1 MGIKIIGSGSCIPEI
16 IQENSSF
23 INNSFYNADGSE
35 IESSN
40 SEIIEKFE
48 KITGIRERRYAK
60 KNLNTSDLGY
70 IAAKNAIEDA
80 NIDPETIDYIIVAHN
95 FGNVNYKSDE
105 IDVFPGLA
113 VRIKNLLKIKNP
125 KCVAYDILF
134 GCPGWL
140 EAVIQAKSFIK
151 SGMAKRCL
159 AIGADTLSRVIDD
172 YDRDAMIFAD
182 GAGATILEDSELEGG
197 ILSHKTESY
206 TDDELFYLFYGKS
219 NKETEDNKDTR
230 YIKMNGRKV
239 YEFALT
245 NVPNAIKMC
254 IDEAGVNISDVKKI
268 LLHQANAKM
277 DTAMGNRLFKLYEM
291 EFNESIMPLTVKYF
305 GNSSVA
311 TIPTMFDL
319 IRRKKLDDHIFNSGD
334 IIIFASVGAG
344 MHINAMVYQY

>member
-1 MGIKIIGSGSCIPEI
+1 MGIKIIGSGSCIPEAV
-16 IQENSSF
+16 QENSKF
-23 INNSFYNADGSE
+23 INNSFYNPDGSE
-35 IESSN
+35 IDTPN
-40 SEIIEKFE
+40 TEIIEKFE
-48 KITGIRERRYAK
+48 KITGIKERRYAD
-60 KNLNTSDLGY
+60 NDLNTSDLGY
-70 IAAKNAIEDA
+70 IAAKKAIEDA
-80 NIDPETIDYIIVAHN
+80 CIDPETIDYIIVAHN
-95 FGNVNYKSDE
+95 FGNVKYNTDE

-113 VRIKNLLKIKNP
+113 VRIKNLLKIQNP
-125 KCVAYDILF
+125 QCVAYDILF

-159 AIGADTLSRVIDD
+159 AIGADTLSRVIDK
-172 YDRDAMIFAD
+172 YDRDSMIFAD
-182 GAGATILEDSELEGG
+182 GAGATIIEDSDEEGG

-206 TDDELFYLFYGKS
+206 TEDQLYYLFYGKS
-219 NKETEDNKDTR
+219 NKEISNNTR

-245 NVPNAIKMC
+245 NVPKAIKMC
-254 IDEAGVNISDVKKI
+254 IDEAGVNIAGVKKI

-277 DTAMGNRLFKLYEM
+277 DTAMGKRLYKLYDL
-291 EFNESIMPLTVKYF
+291 EFDEDIMPLTVKYF

-319 IRRKKLDDHIFNSGD
+319 IRRKKLDNHIFNSGD

>member
-1 MGIKIIGSGSCIPEI
+1 MGIKIIGSGSCIPEA
-16 IQENSSF
+16 IQENSKF
-23 INNSFYNADGSE
+23 INNSFYNPDGSE
-35 IESSN
+35 IDTPN
-40 SEIIEKFE
+40 TEIIEKFE
-48 KITGIRERRYAK
+48 KITGIKERRYAD
-60 KNLNTSDLGY
+60 NDLNTSDLGY
-70 IAAKNAIEDA
+70 IAAKKAIEDA
-80 NIDPETIDYIIVAHN
+80 CIDPETIDYIIVAHN
-95 FGNVNYKSDE
+95 FGNVKYNTDE

-125 KCVAYDILF
+125 QCVAYDILF

-140 EAVIQAKSFIK
+140 EAVIQANSFIK

-159 AIGADTLSRVIDD
+159 AIGADTLSRVVDE
-172 YDRDAMIFAD
+172 YDRDSMIFAD
-182 GAGATILEDSELEGG
+182 GAGATIIEDSDEEGG

-206 TDDELFYLFYGKS
+206 TEDQLYYLFYGKS
-219 NKETEDNKDTR
+219 NKEISNNTR

-245 NVPNAIKMC
+245 NVPKAIKMC
-254 IDEAGVNISDVKKI
+254 IDEAGVKISDVKKI

-277 DTAMGNRLFKLYEM
+277 DTAMGKRLYKLYDM
-291 EFNESIMPLTVKYF
+291 EFNEDIMPLTVKYF

-319 IRRKKLDDHIFNSGD
+319 IRRKKLDNHVFNSGD

>member
-1 MGIKIIGSGSCIPEI
+1 MGIKIIGSGSCIPEAV
-16 IQENSSF
+16 QENSKF
-23 INNSFYNADGSE
+23 INNSFYNPDGSK
-35 IESSN
+35 IDTPN
-40 SEIIEKFE
+40 TEIIEKFE
-48 KITGIRERRYAK
+48 KITGIKERKYAD
-60 KNLNTSDLGY
+60 NDLNASDLGY
-70 IAAKNAIEDA
+70 IAAKKAIEDA
-80 NIDPETIDYIIVAHN
+80 CIDPETIDYIIVAHN
-95 FGNVNYKSDE
+95 FGDVKYNTDE

-113 VRIKNLLKIKNP
+113 VRIKNLLKIQNP
-125 KCVAYDILF
+125 QCVAYDILF

-159 AIGADTLSRVIDD
+159 AIGADTLSRVIDK
-172 YDRDAMIFAD
+172 YDRDSMIFAD
-182 GAGATILEDSELEGG
+182 GAGATIIEDSDEEGG

-206 TDDELFYLFYGKS
+206 TEDQLYYLFYGKS
-219 NKETEDNKDTR
+219 NKEISNNTR

-245 NVPNAIKMC
+245 NVPKAIKMC
-254 IDEAGVNISDVKKI
+254 IDEAGVKISDVKKI

-277 DTAMGNRLFKLYEM
+277 DTAMGNRLYKLYDM
-291 EFNESIMPLTVKYF
+291 EFDEDIMPLTVKYF

-319 IRRKKLDDHIFNSGD
+319 IRRKKLDNHVFNSGD

>member
-1 MGIKIIGSGSCIPEI
+1 MGLKIIGSGSCVTEI
-16 IQENSSF
+16 VQDNSKF
-23 INNSFYNADGSE
+23 IKSSFYNSDGTKVDLP
-35 IESSN
+35 N
-40 SEIIEKFE
+40 SEIIEKFK
-48 KITGIRERRYAK
+48 KITGINERRYANK
-60 KNLNTSDLGY
+60 DLNASDLGF
-70 IAAKNAIEDA
+70 IAAKNAIENA
-80 NIDPETIDYIIVAHN
+80 NIDPETIDYIILAHN
-95 FGNVNYKSDE
+95 FGDVKYKSDE

-125 KCVAYDILF
+125 QCVAYDILF

-159 AIGADTLSRVIDD
+159 AIGADTLSRVVDE
-172 YDRDAMIFAD
+172 YDRDTMIFAD
-182 GAGATILEDSELEGG
+182 GAGATIIEDSDEEGG

-206 TDDELFYLFYGKS
+206 TVDELYYLSYGKS
-219 NKETEDNKDTR
+219 NNKNLNNNTR

-245 NVPNAIKMC
+245 TVPNAIKMC
-254 IDEAGVNISDVKKI
+254 IEEAGIKISDVKKI

-277 DTAMGNRLFKLYEM
+277 DTAMGKGLYKLYDM
-291 EFNESIMPLTVKYF
+291 EFDEDIMPLTVKYF

-319 IRRKKLDDHIFNSGD
+319 IRRKKLDNHVFNSGD

>member
-1 MGIKIIGSGSCIPEI
+1 MGIKIIGSGSCIPEAV
-16 IQENSSF
+16 QENSKF
-23 INNSFYNADGSE
+23 INNSFYNPDGSE
-35 IESSN
+35 IDTPN
-40 SEIIEKFE
+40 TEIIEKFE
-48 KITGIRERRYAK
+48 KITGIKERRYAD
-60 KNLNTSDLGY
+60 NDLNTSDLGY

-80 NIDPETIDYIIVAHN
+80 CIDPETIDYIIVAHN
-95 FGNVNYKSDE
+95 FGNVKYNTDE

-125 KCVAYDILF
+125 QCVAYDILF

-140 EAVIQAKSFIK
+140 EAVIQANSFIK

-159 AIGADTLSRVIDD
+159 AIGADTLSRVVDE
-172 YDRDAMIFAD
+172 YDRDSMIFAD
-182 GAGATILEDSELEGG
+182 GAGATIIEDSDEEGG

-206 TDDELFYLFYGKS
+206 TEDQLYYLFYGKS
-219 NKETEDNKDTR
+219 NKEISNNTR

-245 NVPNAIKMC
+245 NVPKAIKMC
-254 IDEAGVNISDVKKI
+254 IDEAGVNIADVKKI

-277 DTAMGNRLFKLYEM
+277 DTAMGKRLYKLYDL
-291 EFNESIMPLTVKYF
+291 EFDEDIMPLTVKYF

-319 IRRKKLDDHIFNSGD
+319 IRRKKLDNHIFNSGD

>member
-1 MGIKIIGSGSCIPEI
+1 MGLKIIGSGSCVPEI
-16 IQENSSF
+16 VQDNSKF
-23 INNSFYNADGSE
+23 IKSSFYNSDGTKVDLP
-35 IESSN
+35 N
-40 SEIIEKFE
+40 SEIIEKFK
-48 KITGIRERRYAK
+48 KITGINERRYANK
-60 KNLNTSDLGY
+60 DLNASDLGF
-70 IAAKNAIEDA
+70 IAAKNAIENA
-80 NIDPETIDYIIVAHN
+80 NIDPETIDYIILAHN
-95 FGNVNYKSDE
+95 FGDVKYKSDE

-125 KCVAYDILF
+125 QCVAYDILF

-159 AIGADTLSRVIDD
+159 AIGADTLSRVVDE
-172 YDRDAMIFAD
+172 YDRDTMIFAD
-182 GAGATILEDSELEGG
+182 GAGATIIEDSDEEGG

-206 TDDELFYLFYGKS
+206 TVDELYYLFYGKS
-219 NKETEDNKDTR
+219 NNKNLNNNTR

-245 NVPNAIKMC
+245 TVPNAIKMC
-254 IDEAGVNISDVKKI
+254 IEEAGVNISDVKKI

-277 DTAMGNRLFKLYEM
+277 DTAMGKRLYKLYEM
-291 EFNESIMPLTVKYF
+291 EFDEDIMPLTVKYF

-319 IRRKKLDDHIFNSGD
+319 IRRKKLDNHVFNSGD

>member
-1 MGIKIIGSGSCIPEI
+1 MGIKIIGSGSCIPEA
-16 IQENSSF
+16 IQENSKF
-23 INNSFYNADGSE
+23 INNSFYNPDGSE
-35 IESSN
+35 IDTPN
-40 SEIIEKFE
+40 TEIIEKFE
-48 KITGIRERRYAK
+48 KITGIKERRYAD
-60 KNLNTSDLGY
+60 NDLNTSDLGY

-80 NIDPETIDYIIVAHN
+80 CIDPETIDYIIVAHN
-95 FGNVNYKSDE
+95 FGNVKYNTDE

-125 KCVAYDILF
+125 QCVAYDILF

-140 EAVIQAKSFIK
+140 EAVIQANSFIK

-159 AIGADTLSRVIDD
+159 AIGADTLSRVIDE

-182 GAGATILEDSELEGG
+182 GAGATIIENSDKEGG

-206 TDDELFYLFYGKS
+206 TEDQLYYLFYGKS
-219 NKETEDNKDTR
+219 NKEISNNTR

-245 NVPNAIKMC
+245 NVPKAIKMC
-254 IDEAGVNISDVKKI
+254 IDEAGVKISDVKKI

-277 DTAMGNRLFKLYEM
+277 DTAMGNRLYKLYDM
-291 EFNESIMPLTVKYF
+291 EFDEDIMPLTVKYF

-319 IRRKKLDDHIFNSGD
+319 IRRKKLDNHVFNSGD

>member
-1 MGIKIIGSGSCIPEI
+1 MGLKIIGSGSCVPEI
-16 IQENSSF
+16 VQDNSKF
-23 INNSFYNADGSE
+23 IKSSFYNSDGTKVDLP
-35 IESSN
+35 N
-40 SEIIEKFE
+40 SEIIEKFK
-48 KITGIRERRYAK
+48 KITGINERRYANK
-60 KNLNTSDLGY
+60 DLNASDLGF
-70 IAAKNAIEDA
+70 IAAKNAIENA
-80 NIDPETIDYIIVAHN
+80 NIDPETIDYIILAHN
-95 FGNVNYKSDE
+95 FGDVKYKSDE

-125 KCVAYDILF
+125 QCVAYDILF

-159 AIGADTLSRVIDD
+159 AIGADTLSRVVDE
-172 YDRDAMIFAD
+172 YDRDTMIFAD
-182 GAGATILEDSELEGG
+182 GAGATIIEDSDEEGG

-206 TDDELFYLFYGKS
+206 TVDELYYLFYGKS
-219 NKETEDNKDTR
+219 NNKDLNNNTR

-245 NVPNAIKMC
+245 TVPNAIKMC
-254 IDEAGVNISDVKKI
+254 IEEAGVKISDVKKI

-277 DTAMGNRLFKLYEM
+277 DTAMGKRLYKLYEM
-291 EFNESIMPLTVKYF
+291 EFDEDIMPLTVKYF

-319 IRRKKLDDHIFNSGD
+319 IRRKKLDNHVFNSGD

>member
-1 MGIKIIGSGSCIPEI
+1 MGIKIIGSGSCIPEA
-16 IQENSSF
+16 IQENSKF
-23 INNSFYNADGSE
+23 INNSFYNPDGSE
-35 IESSN
+35 IDTPN
-40 SEIIEKFE
+40 TEIIEKFE
-48 KITGIRERRYAK
+48 KITGIKERRYAD
-60 KNLNTSDLGY
+60 NDLNTSDLGY

-80 NIDPETIDYIIVAHN
+80 CIDPETIDYIIVAHN
-95 FGNVNYKSDE
+95 FGNVKYNTDE

-125 KCVAYDILF
+125 QCVAYDILF

-140 EAVIQAKSFIK
+140 EAVIQANSFIK

-159 AIGADTLSRVIDD
+159 AIGADTLSRVVDE
-172 YDRDAMIFAD
+172 YDRDSMIFAD
-182 GAGATILEDSELEGG
+182 GAGATIIEDSDKEGG

-206 TDDELFYLFYGKS
+206 TEDQLYYLFYGKS
-219 NKETEDNKDTR
+219 NKEISNNTR

-245 NVPNAIKMC
+245 NVPKAIKMC
-254 IDEAGVNISDVKKI
+254 IDEAGVKISDVKKI

-277 DTAMGNRLFKLYEM
+277 DTAMGKRLYKLYDM
-291 EFNESIMPLTVKYF
+291 EFNEDIMPLTVKYF

-319 IRRKKLDDHIFNSGD
+319 IRRKKLDNHLFNSGD

>member
-1 MGIKIIGSGSCIPEI
+1 MGIKIIGSGSCIPEAV
-16 IQENSSF
+16 QENSKF
-23 INNSFYNADGSE
+23 INNSFYNPDGSE
-35 IESSN
+35 IDTPN
-40 SEIIEKFE
+40 TEIIEKFE
-48 KITGIRERRYAK
+48 KITGIKERRYAD
-60 KNLNTSDLGY
+60 NDLNASDLGY
-70 IAAKNAIEDA
+70 IAAKKAIEDA
-80 NIDPETIDYIIVAHN
+80 CIDPETIDYIIVAHN
-95 FGNVNYKSDE
+95 FGNVKYNTDE

-113 VRIKNLLKIKNP
+113 VRIKNLLKIQNP
-125 KCVAYDILF
+125 QCVAYDILF

-151 SGMAKRCL
+151 SGIAKRCL
-159 AIGADTLSRVIDD
+159 AIGADTLSRVIDK
-172 YDRDAMIFAD
+172 YDRDSMIFAD
-182 GAGATILEDSELEGG
+182 GAGATIIEDSDEEGG

-206 TDDELFYLFYGKS
+206 TEDQLYYLFYGKS
-219 NKETEDNKDTR
+219 NKEISNNTR

-245 NVPNAIKMC
+245 NVPKAIKMC
-254 IDEAGVNISDVKKI
+254 IDEAGVNIADVKKI

-277 DTAMGNRLFKLYEM
+277 DTAMGKRLYKLYDL
-291 EFNESIMPLTVKYF
+291 EFDEDIMPLTVKYF

-319 IRRKKLDDHIFNSGD
+319 IRRKKLDNHIFNSGD

>member
-1 MGIKIIGSGSCIPEI
+1 MGLKIIGSGSCVPEI
-16 IQENSSF
+16 VQDNSKF
-23 INNSFYNADGSE
+23 IKSSFYNSDGTKVDLP
-35 IESSN
+35 N
-40 SEIIEKFE
+40 SEIIEKFK
-48 KITGIRERRYAK
+48 KITGINERRYANK
-60 KNLNTSDLGY
+60 DLNASDLGF
-70 IAAKNAIEDA
+70 IAAKNAIENA
-80 NIDPETIDYIIVAHN
+80 NIDPETIDYIILAHN
-95 FGNVNYKSDE
+95 FGDVKYKSDE

-125 KCVAYDILF
+125 QCVAYDILF

-159 AIGADTLSRVIDD
+159 AIGADTLSRVVDQ
-172 YDRDAMIFAD
+172 YDRDTMIFAD
-182 GAGATILEDSELEGG
+182 GAGATIIEDSDEEGG
-197 ILSHKTESY
+197 ILSHKTESH
-206 TDDELFYLFYGKS
+206 TVDELYYLFYGKS
-219 NKETEDNKDTR
+219 NNKNLNNSTR

-245 NVPNAIKMC
+245 TVPNAIKMC
-254 IDEAGVNISDVKKI
+254 IEEAGVKISDVKKI

-277 DTAMGNRLFKLYEM
+277 DTAMGKRLYKLYEM
-291 EFNESIMPLTVKYF
+291 EFDEDIMPLTVKYF

-319 IRRKKLDDHIFNSGD
+319 IRRKKLDNHVFNSGD

>member
-35 IESSN
+35 IESHN

-197 ILSHKTESY
+197 ILSQ
-206 TDDELFYLFYGKS
+206 
-219 NKETEDNKDTR
+219 
-230 YIKMNGRKV
+230 MNGRKV